1 MINYRLYIGSNNQ
14 TGELEIDRIYSIL
27 DDHLEAYTIQ
37 LANGRWKSK
46 NEDSV
51 IVSITTTEKI
61 ANRLI
66 EKLKVELD
74 QEAIGLQK
82 EPPIIFK

>member
-82 EPPIIFK
+82 EEPIIFK